1 MNIRQIKLALT
12 VGLLNSQSDNNA
24 LNLVKELMLSFQEVG
39 NFLGLR
45 IEKEAALNRSHVQ
58 QTYACSLKTAAWM
71 WIWFPTV
78 KPTANTYKIFS
89 STNTSMHI
97 FERGRTAD
105 RPV

>member
-12 VGLLNSQSDNNA
+12 VGLLNSQSDHNA

-58 QTYACSLKTAAWM
+58 QTYALQFENCRLDVDLVS
-71 WIWFPTV
+71 
-78 KPTANTYKIFS
+78 NRQ
-89 STNTSMHI
+89 TNSQYVQNFQFH
-97 FERGRTAD
+97 
-105 RPV
+105 